1 MINQLPSILPYLIE
15 SSLCM
20 LAFYLL
26 YVFAYKK
33 DTFFQVNRFYLLGTL
48 ILALIIPFV
57 ILKDEVISQL
67 PELLIDPITTASQA
81 VVLEQTN
88 LSIWAIVSIIYLI
101 GLLITLSKFGFQ
113 MIRLT
118 SIISKG
124 EVKIIDRYQ
133 VISTEG
139 NYPTSSFFKYILWDN
154 KTENFDDNEVAGI
167 ISHELVHVK
176 QKHSIDNLVTELVK
190 CFFWFNPIVY
200 FYDSE
205 LKIIH
210 EFQADNKVVHQKKDL
225 SEKEYEDLLGKQ
237 LLNNAGYQLSN
248 NFNMSNLKKRLI
260 MISKPKTQKIALIK
274 NVLII
279 PIMLLMVVLVQ
290 ESARAQIT
298 KEITPI
304 ESKAVE
310 RDGEKVNIITVQ
322 GSYTGK
328 NLKVLNP
335 YHPSGIGWSI
345 SRVLVN
351 DKPIDMKVNTDAFE
365 IDLSHFKKGDAI
377 KVELIAAVGS
387 LPKIVNP
394 EDIR

>member
-1 MINQLPSILPYLIE
+1 MINLLPSILPYLIE

-20 LAFYLL
+20 LAFYSL

-48 ILALIIPFV
+48 TLSLTIPLITLADKV
-57 ILKDEVISQL
+57 ILQF
-67 PELLIDPITTASQA
+67 PEILIDPISTASKTLI
-81 VVLEQTN
+81 LEQTN
-88 LSIWAIVSIIYLI
+88 LNIWVIVSIIYLI
-101 GLLITLSKFGFQ
+101 GVVITLSKFGFQ
-113 MIRLT
+113 IIRLV

-124 EVKIIDRYQ
+124 KVKVIDRYQ

-154 KTENFDDNEVAGI
+154 KSENFDDNEVSGI
-167 ISHELVHVK
+167 ISHELVHIK
-176 QKHSIDNLVTELVK
+176 QKHSIDNLYAELTK

-200 FYDSE
+200 FYDRE

-210 EFQADNKVVHQKKDL
+210 EFQADNKVVHQTKDL
-225 SEKEYEDLLGKQ
+225 SEKEYENLLGKQ

-248 NFNMSNLKKRLI
+248 NFNMSNLKKRLT
-260 MISKPKTQKIALIK
+260 MISKPKTPKVALIK
-274 NVLII
+274 NLLII
-279 PIMLLMVVLVQ
+279 PLMLITVVIVQ

-298 KEITPI
+298 KEITPV

-322 GSYTGK
+322 GEYQGK
-328 NLKVLNP
+328 DLQVQNP

-345 SRVLVN
+345 SAVYVN
-351 DKPIDMKVNTDAFE
+351 DKKVDMKVNVSTFE
-365 IDLSHFKKGDAI
+365 IDLSKFKKGDAI

-394 EDIR
+394 QDIR